1 MKSKGAEWF
10 WRSGSRVC
18 KSSALVY
25 VTQVIHDQKVLTAAK
40 DQKTPPRSEGFDVHG
55 LQQKNWPAFPL
66 WRIQEGKLQ
75 AALESFIKRG
85 SLAPILDRL
94 RGNAK
99 VHIMHNPDEF
109 LPDKKSIEEL
119 KEALGDQVTLYPH
132 GGHLGNLCF
141 PENKE
146 EYVLRL
152 FRTVP

>member
-1 MKSKGAEWF
+1 
-10 WRSGSRVC
+10 
-18 KSSALVY
+18 
-25 VTQVIHDQKVLTAAK
+25 
-40 DQKTPPRSEGFDVHG
+40 
-55 LQQKNWPAFPL
+55 
-66 WRIQEGKLQ
+66 
-75 AALESFIKRG
+75 
-85 SLAPILDRL
+85 LAPILDRL

-99 VHIMHNPDEF
+99 VHIMHNPDDF

>member
-1 MKSKGAEWF
+1 VLNGFGVREAEFANPQHSSMSRKSFTTKRFLQLPKTRKRLQEAKG
-10 WRSGSRVC
+10 
-18 KSSALVY
+18 
-25 VTQVIHDQKVLTAAK
+25 LTSMDYNK
-40 DQKTPPRSEGFDVHG
+40 KIG
-55 LQQKNWPAFPL
+55 LPL

-99 VHIMHNPDEF
+99 VHIMHNPDDF